1 MTSQMIAQMRAQV
14 EARTECD
21 NWFVSANE
29 SLTWM
34 RDNQSL
40 AASTYDWQITLKR
53 FGQSIRGA
61 ENDQTCGPKG
71 MGGMAR
77 KMAANRRFI
86 VDVS

>member
-29 SLTWM
+29 SIDWM
-34 RDNQSL
+34 KLNQSL
-40 AASTYDWQITLKR
+40 AAATYDWQVTLKR
-53 FGQSIRGA
+53 FGQTVQGS

-71 MGGMAR
+71 MGGMTR
-77 KMAANRRFI
+77 KMAAHRRFL